1 MVFFVG
7 NLERLKITEFVYLV
21 LQFDQIQFQKF
32 FFLFYIFNDLPNLLL
47 ILLDTFYQWFIEG
60 WHLLLIPLSP
70 IDYEAHF
77 RILA

>member
-21 LQFDQIQFQKF
+21 LQFDQIKFLKF

-47 ILLDTFYQWFIEG
+47 ILLDTFYQ
-60 WHLLLIPLSP
+60 
-70 IDYEAHF
+70 
-77 RILA
+77 

>member
-1 MVFFVG
+1 MAFFVG

-60 WHLLLIPLSP
+60 WHLLLIPLFP